1 MLGFTK
7 DALSDSLS
15 DESGK
20 RTQINIFN
28 NYKEMDEHFSR
39 AA

>member
-1 MLGFTK
+1 MLGLTK
-7 DALSDSLS
+7 EAFSGALTEKSGSDT
-15 DESGK
+15 K
-20 RTQINIFN
+20 INIFN